1 MPTRRGSRVPATA
14 TTLVC
19 AAVTDLARR
28 RVRAGA
34 ATAVAQVLVMAGSS
48 LLGLLVA
55 RRLGSSGA
63 TDGFFAAN
71 AVYGIAL
78 FTAQSLRTTAPAT
91 LIDPGPRALARHARA
106 VGLIA
111 LGMLVL
117 FGAVVAGADVVASES
132 AAESLR
138 VALAILAPAAV
149 AQLFSGLLA
158 ARCAVLGE
166 FGLPAAAYACGT
178 LVMAAVFVA
187 LVGPLGVDAIA
198 LSVAIGALIS
208 AAAMVVVW
216 RRAERSGASERA
228 VSEALVVV
236 PSAPS
241 EPAPAA
247 GLAAT
252 VAEPSVTTPAPV
264 VASSRAALIAHLL
277 RGALPVLAS
286 QVVISVSVFA
296 AGHVAVGGGT
306 LYSYG
311 VLAVAV
317 LVAIVASPVS
327 IVLAPEIARGWDR
340 RAATLIPATV
350 NSYRLGALLL
360 PGLAI
365 PVLLVGPAVAE
376 WLLTALSPSD
386 VETAFTVAAV
396 LVPTVLATLLAMVP
410 LVGTVAAGL
419 LSRVGV
425 GVVIVGA
432 VHVPAAALA
441 AATDSILVL
450 SIEGAVA
457 AFALNAV
464 PIWVALRGAG
474 GVLAR
479 AVTAATVRY
488 ALPGAAVA
496 VAVWLAL
503 GAGMELGPNL
513 VAAAAGLAV
522 HLVVAATFGRDD
534 VRGVLGYSS
543 AS

>member
-1 MPTRRGSRVPATA
+1 
-14 TTLVC
+14 
-19 AAVTDLARR
+19 VTDVARK

-91 LIDPGPRALARHARA
+91 LIDPGPGSLARHARA

-117 FGAVVAGADVVASES
+117 FGAVVAGADVVASEP

-178 LVMAAVFVA
+178 LIMAAVFVA

-198 LSVAIGALIS
+198 LSVAIGALVS
-208 AAAMVVVW
+208 AAAMTIVW
-216 RRAERSGASERA
+216 RRAERSGSPVAEIA
-228 VSEALVVV
+228 V
-236 PSAPS
+236 
-241 EPAPAA
+241 PAA
-247 GLAAT
+247 
-252 VAEPSVTTPAPV
+252 E
-264 VASSRAALIAHLL
+264 SSRASLIAHLL

-419 LSRVGV
+419 LGRVGIGVVVV
-425 GVVIVGA
+425 GV

-450 SIEGAVA
+450 SIEGALA

-474 GVLAR
+474 RVLAR
-479 AVTAATVRY
+479 AVAAATVRY

-522 HLVVAATFGRDD
+522 HLLVAATFGRDD

>member
-1 MPTRRGSRVPATA
+1 M
-14 TTLVC
+14 
-19 AAVTDLARR
+19 TDVARKR
-28 RVRAGA
+28 MRAGA

-91 LIDPGPRALARHARA
+91 LIDPGPASLARHARA

-117 FGAVVAGADVVASES
+117 FGAVVAGADVVASEP

-178 LVMAAVFVA
+178 LVMAGLFVA

-198 LSVAIGALIS
+198 VSVSTGALVS
-208 AAAMVVVW
+208 AAAMVIVW
-216 RRAERSGASERA
+216 RRAERSGASEGPVTEPPA
-228 VSEALVVV
+228 VV

-247 GLAAT
+247 SLAAA
-252 VAEPSVTTPAPV
+252 VPAPF
-264 VASSRAALIAHLL
+264 VAGSRAALIAHLL

-340 RAATLIPATV
+340 RAVTLIPATV

-365 PVLLVGPAVAE
+365 PVLLVGPAIAQ

-419 LSRVGV
+419 LGRVGI
-425 GVVIVGA
+425 GVVIVGI

-450 SIEGAVA
+450 SIEGALA

-479 AVTAATVRY
+479 AVAAATVRY

>member
-1 MPTRRGSRVPATA
+1 
-14 TTLVC
+14 
-19 AAVTDLARR
+19 VTDVARK

-91 LIDPGPRALARHARA
+91 LIDPGPGALARHARA

-117 FGAVVAGADVVASES
+117 FAAVIAGADVVASES

-178 LVMAAVFVA
+178 LIMAGLFVA

-198 LSVAIGALIS
+198 VSVATGALVS
-208 AAAMVVVW
+208 AVAMVVVW
-216 RRAERSGASERA
+216 RRAERSGAFERA
-228 VSEALVVV
+228 VDAPAVL

-247 GLAAT
+247 GLAAA
-252 VAEPSVTTPAPV
+252 VPAPFV
-264 VASSRAALIAHLL
+264 RDSRVGLIAHLL

-286 QVVISVSVFA
+286 QVVISVSVLA

-365 PVLLVGPAVAE
+365 PLLLVGPSVAE

-419 LSRVGV
+419 LGRVGV
-425 GVVIVGA
+425 GVVAVGV

-441 AATDSILVL
+441 AASDSILVL

-464 PIWVALRGAG
+464 PIWVALRGSG
-474 GVLAR
+474 GVLAA
-479 AVTAATVRY
+479 AVAAATIRY
-488 ALPGAAVA
+488 ALPGAVVA

-522 HLVVAATFGRDD
+522 HLLVAATFGRDD

>member
-1 MPTRRGSRVPATA
+1 M
-14 TTLVC
+14 
-19 AAVTDLARR
+19 
-28 RVRAGA
+28 RAGA

-91 LIDPGPRALARHARA
+91 LIAAEPSVLARHARA

-111 LGMLVL
+111 VGMLML
-117 FGAVVAGADVVASES
+117 FGAVAAAADVIASE
-132 AAESLR
+132 AAAGSLR
-138 VALAILAPAAV
+138 TALAILAPAAV
-149 AQLFSGLLA
+149 AQLFAGLLA

-178 LVMAAVFVA
+178 LIMAALFVV

-198 LSVAIGALIS
+198 ISVATGALVS
-208 AAAMVVVW
+208 TAAMMVVW
-216 RRAERSGASERA
+216 RRAEHSERSRAA
-228 VSEALVVV
+228 VSPPAVV
-236 PSAPS
+236 
-241 EPAPAA
+241 A
-247 GLAAT
+247 GPLAAT
-252 VAEPSVTTPAPV
+252 APEPA
-264 VASSRAALIAHLL
+264 ARSRRALIGQLL

-311 VLAVAV
+311 TLAIAV

-340 RAATLIPATV
+340 RAASLIPATV

-365 PVLLVGPAVAE
+365 PLLLVGPAIAE
-376 WLLTALSPSD
+376 WLLTALSSSD

-410 LVGTVAAGL
+410 LVGAVAAGL
-419 LSRVGV
+419 LGRVGV
-425 GVVIVGA
+425 GVTVVAA
-432 VHVPAAALA
+432 VHVPAAAAA
-441 AATDSILVL
+441 AATGSIPLLAV
-450 SIEGAVA
+450 EGAVA
-457 AFALNAV
+457 AIALNAV
-464 PIWVALRGAG
+464 PVWVALRGAG
-474 GVLAR
+474 RVLVA
-479 AVTAATVRY
+479 AVAAATVRY
-488 ALPGAAVA
+488 VLPGAAVA
-496 VAVWLAL
+496 IAAWLAL
-503 GAGMELGPNL
+503 GAGMALGPNL
-513 VAAAAGLAV
+513 VAAAAGLAT
-522 HLVVAATFGRDD
+522 HLAVAATFGRDD

>member
-1 MPTRRGSRVPATA
+1 
-14 TTLVC
+14 
-19 AAVTDLARR
+19 
-28 RVRAGA
+28 
-34 ATAVAQVLVMAGSS
+34 MAGSS

-91 LIDPGPRALARHARA
+91 LIDPGSGALARHARA

-111 LGMLVL
+111 LGMLAL
-117 FGAVVAGADVVASES
+117 FGAVIAGADVVASES

-178 LVMAAVFVA
+178 LIMAAVFVA

-198 LSVAIGALIS
+198 LSVAVGALVS
-208 AAAMVVVW
+208 ALAMTLVW
-216 RRAERSGASERA
+216 RRAERSGASEGA
-228 VSEALVVV
+228 VAEAPAVV

-247 GLAAT
+247 GLAAA
-252 VAEPSVTTPAPV
+252 VPALV
-264 VASSRAALIAHLL
+264 VASSRTALIAHLL

-340 RAATLIPATV
+340 RAATLTPATV

-360 PGLAI
+360 PALAI
-365 PVLLVGPAVAE
+365 PLLLVGPAVAE

-386 VETAFTVAAV
+386 VETAFVVAAV
-396 LVPTVLATLLAMVP
+396 LLPTVLATLLAMVP
-410 LVGTVAAGL
+410 LVGAVAAGL
-419 LSRVGV
+419 LGRVGI
-425 GVVIVGA
+425 GVAAVAA
-432 VHVPAAALA
+432 VHVPAAGLAAASDSILLLAVEGALA
-441 AATDSILVL
+441 AV
-450 SIEGAVA
+450 
-457 AFALNAV
+457 ALNAV
-464 PIWVALRGAG
+464 PVFVALRGAG
-474 GVLAR
+474 RALTA
-479 AVTAATVRY
+479 AVTAATARY
-488 ALPGAAVA
+488 ALPGSGVA
-496 VAVWLAL
+496 LAVWLAV

-522 HLVVAATFGRDD
+522 HLLVAATFGRDD

>member
-1 MPTRRGSRVPATA
+1 
-14 TTLVC
+14 
-19 AAVTDLARR
+19 
-28 RVRAGA
+28 
-34 ATAVAQVLVMAGSS
+34 MAGSS

-55 RRLGSSGA
+55 RRLGSTGA

-91 LIDPGPRALARHARA
+91 LIDPTPGALARHARA

-111 LGMLVL
+111 AGVLVL
-117 FGAVVAGADVVASES
+117 FAAVVAGADVVASD
-132 AAESLR
+132 AAAGSLR
-138 VALAILAPAAV
+138 TALAILAPAAV
-149 AQLFSGLLA
+149 AQLFAGLLA

-178 LVMAAVFVA
+178 LAMAAVFVA
-187 LVGPLGVDAIA
+187 LVGPFGVDAIA

-208 AAAMVVVW
+208 AAAMTVVW
-216 RRAERSGASERA
+216 RRAERTAAADLGAVADAPPPVAAGVAGAS
-228 VSEALVVV
+228 
-236 PSAPS
+236 
-241 EPAPAA
+241 
-247 GLAAT
+247 
-252 VAEPSVTTPAPV
+252 APV
-264 VASSRAALIAHLL
+264 PASSRSGLIVQLL

-311 VLAVAV
+311 TLAIAV
-317 LVAIVASPVS
+317 LVAVIASPVS

-365 PVLLVGPAVAE
+365 PLLLVGPAIAE
-376 WLLTALSPSD
+376 WLLTALSSAD

-396 LVPTVLATLLAMVP
+396 LVPSVLATLLAMVP
-410 LVGTVAAGL
+410 LVGAVAAGL
-419 LSRVGV
+419 LGRVGV
-425 GVVIVGA
+425 GVTVVA
-432 VHVPAAALA
+432 VVHVPAAAA
-441 AATDSILVL
+441 AAASDSILLLAV
-450 SIEGAVA
+450 EGTVA
-457 AFALNAV
+457 AVALNAV
-464 PIWVALRGAG
+464 PVWVALRGAG
-474 GVLAR
+474 RIVVA
-479 AVTAATVRY
+479 AVAAATVRY
-488 ALPGAAVA
+488 VVPGATVA
-496 VAVWLAL
+496 IAAWLAL
-503 GAGMELGPNL
+503 GAGMALGPNL
-513 VAAAAGLAV
+513 VAAAAGLAT
-522 HLVVAATFGRDD
+522 HLAVAATFGRDD

>member
-1 MPTRRGSRVPATA
+1 
-14 TTLVC
+14 
-19 AAVTDLARR
+19 
-28 RVRAGA
+28 
-34 ATAVAQVLVMAGSS
+34 MAGSS

-55 RRLGSSGA
+55 RRLGSTGA

-91 LIDPGPRALARHARA
+91 LIDPSPGALARHARA

-111 LGMLVL
+111 AGMLVL
-117 FGAVVAGADVVASES
+117 FAAVVAGADVVASD
-132 AAESLR
+132 AAAGSLR
-138 VALAILAPAAV
+138 TALAILAPAAV
-149 AQLFSGLLA
+149 AQLFAGLLA

-178 LVMAAVFVA
+178 LAMAVVFVG
-187 LVGPLGVDAIA
+187 LVGPFGVDAIA

-216 RRAERSGASERA
+216 RRAERSGAADR
-228 VSEALVVV
+228 
-236 PSAPS
+236 
-241 EPAPAA
+241 
-247 GLAAT
+247 G
-252 VAEPSVTTPAPV
+252 VAAPV
-264 VASSRAALIAHLL
+264 PATSRAALIVQLL

-311 VLAVAV
+311 TLAIAV
-317 LVAIVASPVS
+317 LVAVIASPVS

-365 PVLLVGPAVAE
+365 PLLLVGPAIAE
-376 WLLTALSPSD
+376 WLLTALSSAD

-396 LVPTVLATLLAMVP
+396 LVPSVLATLLAMVP
-410 LVGTVAAGL
+410 LVGAVAAGL
-419 LSRVGV
+419 LGRVGV
-425 GVVIVGA
+425 GVTVVA
-432 VHVPAAALA
+432 VVHVPAAAA
-441 AATDSILVL
+441 AAASDSILLLAV
-450 SIEGAVA
+450 EGTVA
-457 AFALNAV
+457 AVALNAV
-464 PIWVALRGAG
+464 PVWVALRGAG
-474 GVLAR
+474 RIVVA
-479 AVTAATVRY
+479 AVAAATVRY
-488 ALPGAAVA
+488 VLPGAAVA
-496 VAVWLAL
+496 IAAWLAL
-503 GAGMELGPNL
+503 GAGMALGPNL
-513 VAAAAGLAV
+513 VAAAAGLAT

-534 VRGVLGYSS
+534 VRAVLGSAGRAAGAPSS
-543 AS
+543 